1 MRVITGSARGHRLLS
16 IPGYDTRPTTSRVK
30 EAIMSAIHFEIPESH
45 VLDLFAGTGQL
56 GIEALSRGA
65 KDCVFVEL
73 DSEADS
79 VIRENLKRTHF
90 SNQARRYKADVLS
103 WLARTNER
111 FDIVFID
118 PPYDKDILPEVL
130 PLVEK
135 LMNSH
140 GVIVCESALTDM
152 VPEAV
157 GRFSIFRSYN
167 YGKRKVTMY
176 RLTEPEKA

>member
-30 EAIMSAIHFEIPESH
+30 EAIMSAIHFEIPEAH

-56 GIEALSRGA
+56 GIETLSRGA

-73 DSEADS
+73 STEADS

-90 SNQARRYKADVLS
+90 SDRARRYKADATS
-103 WLARTNER
+103 WLARANES

-118 PPYDKDILPEVL
+118 PPYDKDILPEIL

-135 LMNSH
+135 LMNDQ
-140 GVIVCESALTDM
+140 GVIVCESALTDK
-152 VPEAV
+152 VPETV
-157 GRFSIFRSYN
+157 GRFSIFRDYS

-176 RLTEPEKA
+176 RRTESD